1 MPFMTNRKYLH
12 TVSVLS
18 ALIPPCIEPQ
28 HLPAPQHKLFSRM
41 LHTCHVLLSSL
52 RPYFLDSPFFNNPL
66 SSNAFVPPAKGTLI
80 GLCSLKLGLV
90 MGTVGSVGVAGS
102 GGGVE
107 RGGGGR

>member
-1 MPFMTNRKYLH
+1 MSCPIIL
-12 TVSVLS
+12 
-18 ALIPPCIEPQ
+18 PP
-28 HLPAPQHKLFSRM
+28 
-41 LHTCHVLLSSL
+41 TLLL
-52 RPYFLDSPFFNNPL
+52 GLSPFLNNPL